1 MSLINESSV
10 SLLKT
15 LDLENWHKDQNRE
28 GNKTLNPKVSED
40 SVTTDNETNCFTK
53 VGLLCKKHLKNLFF
67 GDLNIG
73 SLRNKREYL
82 KPLIINHF
90 GIFLVSVTKLD
101 SSFAWSEYTIPG
113 YRLFCKDR
121 NQHRGGLIF
130 YVNEDISCKTIN
142 TFNYI
147 NILEV
152 LPLEINLIN
161 KKVLVISSYKLP
173 SLNDEYFIINY
184 MVL

>member
-1 MSLINESSV
+1 M
-10 SLLKT
+10 
-15 LDLENWHKDQNRE
+15 
-28 GNKTLNPKVSED
+28 
-40 SVTTDNETNCFTK
+40 
-53 VGLLCKKHLKNLFF
+53 CKKHLKNLFF

-101 SSFAWSEYTIPG
+101 STFACSEYRIPG

-121 NQHRGGLIF
+121 NQQRGGLIF
-130 YVNEDISCKTIN
+130 YMNEDIPCKTIN
-142 TFNYI
+142 IFNFI

-152 LPLEINLIN
+152 LPLEINLVN
-161 KKVLVISSYKLP
+161 KKVIVISSYKLP
-173 SLNDEYFIINY
+173 SLNDEYFFINY